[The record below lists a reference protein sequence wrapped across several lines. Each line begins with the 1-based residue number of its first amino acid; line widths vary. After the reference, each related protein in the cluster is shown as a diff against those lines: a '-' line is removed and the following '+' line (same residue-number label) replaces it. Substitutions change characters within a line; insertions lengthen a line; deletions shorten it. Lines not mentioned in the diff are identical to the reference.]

1 MDVVIGFSL
10 QGNLDLK
17 AFSASALV
25 KRFFSI
31 GLFVTPKIQRTSRET
46 KKSFRFPTRRQDS
59 NFVPRQDECLHLVP
73 ALNVRADLVDLVRA
87 QVQPLQ
93 VGDGQQAFR
102 NLGQLVLRHVD
113 VFEVNETFQVDRNV
127 GQVSLRAPHV
137 QRPQLRQRRK
147 WANLNN

>member
-1 MDVVIGFSL
+1 M
-10 QGNLDLK
+10 
-17 AFSASALV
+17 
-25 KRFFSI
+25 
-31 GLFVTPKIQRTSRET
+31 
-46 KKSFRFPTRRQDS
+46 
-59 NFVPRQDECLHLVP
+59 P
-73 ALNVRADLVDLVRA
+73 ALDVRADLVDLVRA

-113 VFEVNETFQVDRNV
+113 VFEVNEAFQVDRNV